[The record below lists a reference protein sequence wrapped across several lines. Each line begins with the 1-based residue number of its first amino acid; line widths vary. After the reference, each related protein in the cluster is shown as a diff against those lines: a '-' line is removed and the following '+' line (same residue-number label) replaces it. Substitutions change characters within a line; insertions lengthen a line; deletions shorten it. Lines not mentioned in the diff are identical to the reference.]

1 MSTAPTPFD
10 PDAPNGGSRA
20 LVRRNPDNMVEI
32 EMVKAVWG
40 SDPRFSDGINYRF
53 VRAEGRAFPVRR
65 CLIPASEFRM
75 GTDDHRYRVTLDS
88 GNFFY
93 LAAIWD
99 PPLADWPLSYRI
111 LTIEAGPDVSPYQSR
126 HGVIIE
132 RRDVMHWLDGT
143 RPNEDLFAPPTR
155 HSLFVEPL
163 RAQAALPL

>member
-1 MSTAPTPFD
+1 MTIAPTPFD
-10 PDAPNGGSRA
+10 PDAPGATERA
-20 LVRRNPDNMVEI
+20 LVRRNPEDMSEI

-53 VRAEGRAFPVRR
+53 VRAEGRAFPARR

-75 GTDDHRYRVTLDS
+75 GTGDHRYRVTLDS

-111 LTIEAGPDVSPYQSR
+111 LTIPAGADIIPYQSR
-126 HGVIIE
+126 HGVIIQ

-143 RPNEDLFAPPTR
+143 LSNEELFAEPPR
-155 HSLFVEPL
+155 HSFLVEGL
-163 RAQAALPL
+163 RSQAELPL

>member
-10 PDAPNGGSRA
+10 PDVPDAGRRA
-20 LVRRNPDNMVEI
+20 LIRRNPEDESELEMVE
-32 EMVKAVWG
+32 AVWG

-53 VRAEGRAFPVRR
+53 VRSEGRAFPNRR

-75 GTDDHRYRVTLDS
+75 GTGDNRYRVTLDS

-111 LTIEAGPDVSPYQSR
+111 LTIPAGPDVIPYQQR
-126 HGVIIE
+126 HGVIIH

-143 RPNEDLFAPPTR
+143 QPTEVLFEEPAR
-155 HSLFVEPL
+155 HTFFVEPL
-163 RAQAALPL
+163 RAQADLPL

>member
-1 MSTAPTPFD
+1 MTLAPTPFD
-10 PDAPNGGSRA
+10 PDAPGGGITA
-20 LVRRNPDNMVEI
+20 LVRRDPANMSEV
-32 EMVKAVWG
+32 EMVKAIWG

-53 VRAEGRAFPVRR
+53 VRSEGRAFAARR
-65 CLIPASEFRM
+65 CLIPASEFRI
-75 GTDDHRYRVTLDS
+75 GTGDHRYRVMLDS

-111 LTIEAGPDVSPYQSR
+111 LTIPAGADVIPYQSR

-132 RRDVMHWLDGT
+132 RRNVMHWLDGT
-143 RPNEDLFAPPTR
+143 LPDEELFAEPPR

>member
-1 MSTAPTPFD
+1 MGMAPTPFD
-10 PDAPNGGSRA
+10 PDAPDGGRRA
-20 LVRRNPDNMVEI
+20 LIRRNPEDENEVEMVE
-32 EMVKAVWG
+32 AVWG

-53 VRAEGRAFPVRR
+53 VRSEGRAFIKRR

-75 GTDDHRYRVTLDS
+75 GTGDHRYRVTLDS

-111 LTIEAGPDVSPYQSR
+111 LTIPAGTDVIPYQSR
-126 HGVIIE
+126 HGVIVH

-143 RPNEDLFAPPTR
+143 LPNETLFEEPPR
-155 HSLFVEPL
+155 HTLFVEPL

>member
-1 MSTAPTPFD
+1 MAPTPFD
-10 PDAPNGGSRA
+10 PDAPDGGRRA
-20 LVRRNPDNMVEI
+20 LIRRNPEDENEVEMVE
-32 EMVKAVWG
+32 AVWG

-53 VRAEGRAFPVRR
+53 VRSEGRAFIKRR

-75 GTDDHRYRVTLDS
+75 GTGDHRYRVTLDS

-111 LTIEAGPDVSPYQSR
+111 LTIPAGADVIPYQSR
-126 HGVIIE
+126 HGVIVH

-143 RPNEDLFAPPTR
+143 LPNETLFEEPPR
-155 HSLFVEPL
+155 HTLFVEPL

>member
-1 MSTAPTPFD
+1 MAPTPFD
-10 PDAPNGGSRA
+10 PSAASDAARP
-20 LVRRNPDNMVEI
+20 LVRRNPDDMTEI
-32 EMVKAVWG
+32 EMVNAVWG
-40 SDPRFSDGINYRF
+40 SDPRFSDGVNYRF
-53 VRAEGRAFPVRR
+53 VRSEGRAFPARR

-75 GTDDHRYRVTLDS
+75 GTDDNRYRVTLDS

-111 LTIEAGPDVSPYQSR
+111 LTIDAGPDVLPYQSR
-126 HGVIIE
+126 HGVIVE

-143 RPNEDLFAPPTR
+143 LPNATLFAPPAK

>member
-1 MSTAPTPFD
+1 MTIAPSPFD
-10 PDAPNGGSRA
+10 PDAPGGGVEA
-20 LVRRNPDNMVEI
+20 LVRRKPDDMTKT

-40 SDPRFSDGINYRF
+40 SDPRFSDSINYRF
-53 VRAEGRAFPVRR
+53 VRTEGRAFPERR

-75 GTDDHRYRVTLDS
+75 GTGKHRYRVTLDS

-111 LTIEAGPDVSPYQSR
+111 LTIGAGPDVSPYQSR
-126 HGVIIE
+126 HGVIVE

-143 RPNEDLFAPPTR
+143 LSDETLFAPPPK

>member
-1 MSTAPTPFD
+1 MGTAPTPFD
-10 PDAPNGGSRA
+10 PDAASDAARA
-20 LVRRNPDNMVEI
+20 LVRRNPDDMTEI
-32 EMVKAVWG
+32 EMVNAVWG

-53 VRAEGRAFPVRR
+53 VRSEGRACPNRR

-75 GTDDHRYRVTLDS
+75 GTDDKRYRVTLDS

-111 LTIEAGPDVSPYQSR
+111 LTIDAGPDVSPYQSR
-126 HGVIIE
+126 HGVIVE

-143 RPNEDLFAPPTR
+143 LPNETLFAPPPK

>member
-1 MSTAPTPFD
+1 MGIAPTPFD
-10 PDAPNGGSRA
+10 PNAASDTARA
-20 LVRRNPDNMVEI
+20 LVRRNPDDMTEI

-53 VRAEGRAFPVRR
+53 VRSEGHAFPTRR

-75 GTDDHRYRVTLDS
+75 GTDDKRYRVTLDS

-111 LTIEAGPDVSPYQSR
+111 LTIDAGPDVSPYQSR
-126 HGVIIE
+126 HGVIVE

-143 RPNEDLFAPPTR
+143 LPNETLFAPPPK